1 MSGQHFVRKVATLVL
16 SMRALV
22 ILGFTALG
30 FFGLPVF
37 TARLVLFMVG
47 MCYGLIGRP
56 VPVGFPDG
64 VVGGSIAVGGVV
76 LGLALM
82 LIYISLVR
90 RFLRLC
96 ERLAG
101 EQVAKRVPDIS

>member
-1 MSGQHFVRKVATLVL
+1 MSGQQFVKKGAACVL

-22 ILGFTALG
+22 ILGFTGLG

-37 TARLVLFMVG
+37 TARLVLFIVG
-47 MCYGLIGRP
+47 MFYVLIGRP

-64 VVGGSIAVGGVV
+64 VAGGFVAVGGVL

-82 LIYISLVR
+82 FVYISLVR
-90 RFLRLC
+90 RFLRQC

-101 EQVAKRVPDIS
+101 EQGANRIPDNS